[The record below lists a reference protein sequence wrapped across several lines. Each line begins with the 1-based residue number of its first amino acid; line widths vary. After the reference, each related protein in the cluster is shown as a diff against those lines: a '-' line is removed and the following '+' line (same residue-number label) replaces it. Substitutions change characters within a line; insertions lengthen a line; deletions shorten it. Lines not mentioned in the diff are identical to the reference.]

1 MTFVNYGKI
10 ERLDVETSVIENIAT
25 GHKYAKALDI
35 HYNKGF
41 VYWTDNFYHKIMRYD
56 IHYNTGF
63 VYLTDVDKRIMTYF
77 IAHFPFTQ
85 EVPLASGSVNAWFDP
100 RSGQTYD
107 YKIGVCCF
115 AYALAAETSKSKDG
129 FVRNQYNV
137 SGWSQLSTR
146 GVSTK
151 DIILI
156 VLI

>member
-1 MTFVNYGKI
+1 MLVVRRYNLLVKYHYSYDKFTITDTSILFLSYKGSGNWLTFVNYGKI

-85 EVPLASGSVNAWFDP
+85 EVPLASGSVNA
-100 RSGQTYD
+100 
-107 YKIGVCCF
+107 
-115 AYALAAETSKSKDG
+115 
-129 FVRNQYNV
+129 
-137 SGWSQLSTR
+137 
-146 GVSTK
+146 
-151 DIILI
+151 
-156 VLI
+156 